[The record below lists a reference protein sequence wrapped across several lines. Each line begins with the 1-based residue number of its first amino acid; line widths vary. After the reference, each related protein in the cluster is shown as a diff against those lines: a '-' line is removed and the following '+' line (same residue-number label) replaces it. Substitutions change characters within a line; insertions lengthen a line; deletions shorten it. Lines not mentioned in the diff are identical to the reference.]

1 MKKIIILILFSFSF
15 AVYNIGQTVSESDQ
29 NVSKS
34 TCYAGN
40 EYEVN
45 DNWKLADWNGDVKGG
60 TYNVMFLEM
69 SATW

>member
-45 DNWKLADWNGDVKGG
+45 DNWKLADWNGDVNGG